1 MNELK
6 LQQFYDHLQKNPDC
20 QKKANEFG
28 DDTTALAAYALELG
42 YAITAEDLTAFM
54 SKAKQVFEAKWKEL
68 DTAKTTM
75 SAGEKQFMEFS
86 KLADTDTEVAKRI
99 AELSK
104 SPQEL
109 IAYGKGKGFSFDT
122 NDMKEVAKKLMEQ
135 EEELSDEELEA
146 VAGGSTML
154 LLVLAFMSAA
164 VVGGA
169 VVAGA
174 GVAAGA
180 GAVAVCVLSAQSD

>member
-20 QKKANEFG
+20 QKKAKEFG

-42 YAITAEDLTAFM
+42 YAITAEDLTAFK
-54 SKAKQVFEAKWKEL
+54 SKAKQVLEAKWKEL
-68 DTAKTTM
+68 DTAKA
-75 SAGEKQFMEFS
+75 SLSDGAKQFMEFS

-180 GAVAVCVLSAQSD
+180 GAVAVCVMSAQSD